1 MEGCGSNSPSDG
13 FAAGWRAM
21 RRLWSLP
28 QPSSSHWSYM
38 LPPSRARRVPAV
50 TRSYRPVPS
59 SPLAQKVRVTTSPL
73 AQTTES
79 LGLRFPVTPSITQR
93 RGLQGNPG
101 VQKKLSK
108 REREFPGCSPP
119 LPSLLRH
126 TRACLVTQSRLCA
139 RGFCT
144 QASGRCLILIV
155 HR

>member
-1 MEGCGSNSPSDG
+1 MKVCGSNSPPDG

-21 RRLWSLP
+21 RRLWTLP

-38 LPPSRARRVPAV
+38 LPPSLARRVPAV
-50 TRSYRPVPS
+50 TCSYHPVPS

-79 LGLRFPVTPSITQR
+79 LGLRFPVTLSITQR
-93 RGLQGNPG
+93 CGLQGNPG

-108 REREFPGCSPP
+108 REREFSGCSPP
-119 LPSLLRH
+119 LPLLLRY
-126 TRACLVTQSRLCA
+126 TRSCLVMQSRLCV
-139 RGFCT
+139 RGFCAQT
-144 QASGRCLILIV
+144 SGRCLILIV

>member
-1 MEGCGSNSPSDG
+1 MKGCGSNSPPEGS
-13 FAAGWRAM
+13 AAGWTAM

-28 QPSSSHWSYM
+28 QPLSSHWSCM
-38 LPPSRARRVPAV
+38 LPPSRTRRVPAV
-50 TRSYRPVPS
+50 TCSHHPVPS
-59 SPLAQKVRVTTSPL
+59 SPLAQKVRATTSPL

-79 LGLRFPVTPSITQR
+79 LGLRFPVTLSITQR

-108 REREFPGCSPP
+108 RETEFSGCSPP
-119 LPSLLRH
+119 LPLLLRY
-126 TRACLVTQSRLCA
+126 TRACLVMQSRLCG

-144 QASGRCLILIV
+144 QTSGRCLILIA